1 MLARIAL
8 AAALAL
14 TFAQAASAQQRIEG
28 NVVSTTLTRASQGI
42 VSWQQKRAQRS
53 GVGKC
58 RALIPG

>member
-28 NVVSTTLTRASQGI
+28 NVVSTTLTRASQG
-42 VSWQQKRAQRS
+42 
-53 GVGKC
+53 
-58 RALIPG
+58 L